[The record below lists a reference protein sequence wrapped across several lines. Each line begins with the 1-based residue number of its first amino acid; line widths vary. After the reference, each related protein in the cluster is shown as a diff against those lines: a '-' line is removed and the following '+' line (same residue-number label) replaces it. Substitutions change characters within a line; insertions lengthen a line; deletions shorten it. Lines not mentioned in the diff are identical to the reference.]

1 VRRARTLGGVETV
14 TLRALSE
21 ADAPA
26 LTRLFAGIEAV
37 DETGEHFDEDDIA
50 DELADASVD
59 LDRDTLTAVG
69 ADGSLLGW
77 TVVRSSPNVTDVDR
91 VWLEG
96 GVLPSR
102 RGDGLGRRL
111 LEWAER
117 RGSELHRSR
126 HPDLPGQLFV
136 RVPATVPSQQAL
148 VRAAGYEPI
157 RYWYG
162 MKRDLSAPL
171 PPIPAVPAGLRVVP
185 WSAELDEPLRR
196 AHGEAFADHWGSTAP
211 DEQRWAQWYTGS
223 RGFQPE
229 LSRLVL
235 DGDRI
240 VAYLLSYF
248 YAADASAT
256 GVREAYIGQL
266 GTLRPWRRR
275 GLGGL
280 LLATGLAAA
289 HAGGYA
295 QATLTVDSG
304 NPTGALGLY
313 ERAGFV
319 VDHEAVTWAK
329 PVG

>member
-1 VRRARTLGGVETV
+1 VETV
-14 TLRALSE
+14 TLRALTR
-21 ADAPA
+21 ADAPR
-26 LTRLFAGIEAV
+26 LTTLLAGIEAV
-37 DETGEHFDEDDIA
+37 DATGEHLDEDDVT

-59 LDRDTLTAVG
+59 LSRDTLAVVDPGGSLVGWTAVH
-69 ADGSLLGW
+69 
-77 TVVRSSPNVTDVDR
+77 VSSTVTDVDR
-91 VWLEG
+91 MWLGG
-96 GVLPSR
+96 GVLPCR
-102 RGDGLGRRL
+102 RGEGLGRRL
-111 LEWAER
+111 LEWAEE
-117 RGSELHRSR
+117 RGRQLHAAR
-126 HPDLPGQLFV
+126 HPGLPGELLV
-136 RVPATVPSQQAL
+136 RVPATVPSQEAL
-148 VRAAGYEPI
+148 VRAAGFEPI

-171 PPIPAVPAGLRVVP
+171 PPIPTVPAGLRVVP
-185 WSAELDEPLRR
+185 WSAALDEALRR
-196 AHGEAFADHWGSTAP
+196 AHGDAFADHWGSTPP
-211 DEQRWAQWYTGS
+211 DEQLWMQWYTGS

-240 VAYLLSYF
+240 AAYLLSYF
-248 YAADASAT
+248 YSAEAEVT
-256 GVREAYIGQL
+256 GVREAYIGQV

-289 HAGGYA
+289 RDGGYA
-295 QATLTVDSG
+295 RAALTVDSN

-319 VDHEAVTWAK
+319 VDDRSVTWAK